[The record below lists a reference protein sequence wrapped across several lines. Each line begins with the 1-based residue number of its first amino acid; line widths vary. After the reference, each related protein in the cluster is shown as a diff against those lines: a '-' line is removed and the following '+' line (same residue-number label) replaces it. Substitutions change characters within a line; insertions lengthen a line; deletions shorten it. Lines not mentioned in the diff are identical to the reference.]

1 MKKFIIFI
9 CCAALTVISMTVPVS
24 AADYTADVKLY
35 STVDLLINTDSNAVI
50 IDKNADKQIDPSG
63 LTKIMTA
70 LVVLQNE
77 KDLSRKVTVSGASLE
92 SLYGTGCVMSGLQDG
107 EVISVHDLLCCMLI
121 PGGNDA
127 ALVLANEYGKGV
139 DGFVAKMNAA
149 AKKLGCTKTTFT
161 DPHGLEDTKQKS
173 TANDLAKI
181 ASAALKYSVFQTIV
195 ASLTYELPQTNK
207 NEARTLVSTNY
218 MLNYGFPDYYYDYCR
233 GIKTG
238 ASEAEGQSMI
248 SYATKNG
255 YTYLAVALGGPYK
268 DTDEDGDTE
277 NQAILDNVRM
287 FEWAFENLSYE
298 IVTKQQQF
306 VTTIPVNY
314 CWEMDN
320 VRLVAKSEVLALVP
334 EGNGSQSVSFE
345 PIDMPESL
353 DAPFKA
359 GDTVCKAKIMF
370 AGRQIGTVELVVAE
384 SANMSMLLYLKSA
397 IKRMTASTVFKILI
411 AVAVIFIG
419 IYVTMYIRAN
429 RRRRKNRELKM
440 FKYSETQ
447 DTKQNKRKK

>member
-9 CCAALTVISMTVPVS
+9 CCAALTVISLTVPVS

-50 IDKNADKQIDPSG
+50 IDKNADKQVDPSG

-77 KDLSRKVTVSGASLE
+77 KDLSRKVTVLGASLE

-127 ALVLANEYGKGV
+127 ALVLANEYGKGI

-207 NEARTLVSTNY
+207 NEARTLVATNY

-384 SANMSMLLYLKSA
+384 SANMSMLLYLKAA

-419 IYVTMYIRAN
+419 IYVAMYIRAN

-447 DTKQNKRKK
+447 DAKQNKRKK

>member
-50 IDKNADKQIDPSG
+50 IEKNADKQVDPSG

-447 DTKQNKRKK
+447 DAKQNKRKK

>member
-50 IDKNADKQIDPSG
+50 IDKNADKQVDPSG

-255 YTYLAVALGGPYK
+255 YTYLAVAIGGPYK

-447 DTKQNKRKK
+447 DAKQNKRKK

>member
-9 CCAALTVISMTVPVS
+9 CCAALTVISMSVPVS

-50 IDKNADKQIDPSG
+50 IDKNADKQVDPSG

-107 EVISVHDLLCCMLI
+107 EVITVHDLLCCMLI

-127 ALVLANEYGKGV
+127 ALVLANEYGKGI
-139 DGFVAKMNAA
+139 DSFVAKMNAA
-149 AKKLGCTKTTFT
+149 AKKLGCTKTTVT

-447 DTKQNKRKK
+447 DAKQNKRKK

>member
-9 CCAALTVISMTVPVS
+9 CCAALTVISLTVPVS

-287 FEWAFENLSYE
+287 FEWAFDNLSYE

-447 DTKQNKRKK
+447 DAKQNKRKK

>member
-9 CCAALTVISMTVPVS
+9 CCAALTVISLTVPVS

-50 IDKNADKQIDPSG
+50 IDKNADKQVDPSG

-127 ALVLANEYGKGV
+127 ALVLANEYGKGI
-139 DGFVAKMNAA
+139 DGFVAKMNSA

-181 ASAALKYSVFQTIV
+181 ASSALKYSVFQTIV

-255 YTYLAVALGGPYK
+255 YTYLAVALGGSYK

-429 RRRRKNRELKM
+429 RRRRKNRELKI
-440 FKYSETQ
+440 FKYSETP
-447 DTKQNKRKK
+447 DAKQNKRKK

>member
-9 CCAALTVISMTVPVS
+9 CCAALTVISLTVPVS

-35 STVDLLINTDSNAVI
+35 STVDLLINTDTNAVI
-50 IDKNADKQIDPSG
+50 IDKNADKQVDPSG

-127 ALVLANEYGKGV
+127 ALVLANEYGKGI

-447 DTKQNKRKK
+447 DAKQNKRKK

>member
-9 CCAALTVISMTVPVS
+9 CCAALTIFSLTVPVS

-107 EVISVHDLLCCMLI
+107 EIISVHDLLCCMLI

-139 DGFVAKMNAA
+139 DGFVAKMNDA

-255 YTYLAVALGGPYK
+255 YTYLAVAIGGPYK

-447 DTKQNKRKK
+447 DAKQNKRKK

>member
-9 CCAALTVISMTVPVS
+9 CCAALTVISLTVPVS

-50 IDKNADKQIDPSG
+50 IDKNADKQVDPSG

-287 FEWAFENLSYE
+287 FEWAFDNLSYE

-447 DTKQNKRKK
+447 DAKQNKRKK

>member
-9 CCAALTVISMTVPVS
+9 CCAALTIFSLTVPIS

-50 IDKNADKQIDPSG
+50 IDKNADKQVDPSG

-173 TANDLAKI
+173 TSNDLANI
-181 ASAALKYSVFQTIV
+181 PSSALTYSVFQTIV

-419 IYVTMYIRAN
+419 IYVAMYIRAN

-447 DTKQNKRKK
+447 DAKQNKRKK

>member
-50 IDKNADKQIDPSG
+50 IDKNADKQVDPSG

-287 FEWAFENLSYE
+287 FEWAFDNLSYE

-447 DTKQNKRKK
+447 DAKQNKRKK

>member
-50 IDKNADKQIDPSG
+50 IDKNADKQVDPSG

-384 SANMSMLLYLKSA
+384 SANMSMLLYLKAA

-419 IYVTMYIRAN
+419 LYVATYIRAN

-447 DTKQNKRKK
+447 DTKQSKRKK

>member
-9 CCAALTVISMTVPVS
+9 CCAALTVISLTVPVS

-50 IDKNADKQIDPSG
+50 IDKNADKQVDPSG

-92 SLYGTGCVMSGLQDG
+92 SLYGTGCIMSGLQDG

-287 FEWAFENLSYE
+287 FEWAFDNLSYE

-429 RRRRKNRELKM
+429 RRRRKNRELKI
-440 FKYSETQ
+440 FKYSETP
-447 DTKQNKRKK
+447 DAKQNKRKK

>member
-9 CCAALTVISMTVPVS
+9 CCAALTIFSLTVPVS

-50 IDKNADKQIDPSG
+50 IDKNADKQVDPSG

-238 ASEAEGQSMI
+238 TSEAEGQSMI

-287 FEWAFENLSYE
+287 FEWAFDNLSYE

-419 IYVTMYIRAN
+419 IYVAMYIRAN

-447 DTKQNKRKK
+447 DAKQNKRKK

>member
-9 CCAALTVISMTVPVS
+9 CCAALTVISLTVPVS

-50 IDKNADKQIDPSG
+50 IDKNADKQVDPSG

-127 ALVLANEYGKGV
+127 ALVLANEYGKGI

-314 CWEMDN
+314 GWEMDN

-447 DTKQNKRKK
+447 DAKQNKRKK

>member
-9 CCAALTVISMTVPVS
+9 CCAALTVISLTVPVS

-50 IDKNADKQIDPSG
+50 IDKNADKQVDPSG

-161 DPHGLEDTKQKS
+161 DPHGLEDIKQKS

-447 DTKQNKRKK
+447 DAKQNKRKK

>member
-50 IDKNADKQIDPSG
+50 IDKNADKQVDPSG

-127 ALVLANEYGKGV
+127 ALVLANEYGKGI

-287 FEWAFENLSYE
+287 FEWAFDNLSYE

-447 DTKQNKRKK
+447 DAKQNKRKK

>member
-9 CCAALTVISMTVPVS
+9 CCAALTVISLTVPVS
-24 AADYTADVKLY
+24 AADYMADVKLY

-50 IDKNADKQIDPSG
+50 IDKNADKQVDPSG

-127 ALVLANEYGKGV
+127 ALVLANEYGKGI

-287 FEWAFENLSYE
+287 FEWAFDNLSYE

-370 AGRQIGTVELVVAE
+370 AGRQMGTVELVVAE

-447 DTKQNKRKK
+447 DAKQNKRKK

>member
-9 CCAALTVISMTVPVS
+9 CCAALTVISLTVPVS

-50 IDKNADKQIDPSG
+50 IDKNADKQVDPSG

-127 ALVLANEYGKGV
+127 ALVLANEYGKGI
-139 DGFVAKMNAA
+139 DGFVAKMNAT

-447 DTKQNKRKK
+447 DAKQNKRKK

>member
-24 AADYTADVKLY
+24 ATDYTADVKLY

-50 IDKNADKQIDPSG
+50 IDKNADKQVDPSG

-161 DPHGLEDTKQKS
+161 DPQGLEDTKQKS

-447 DTKQNKRKK
+447 DAKQNKRKK

>member
-50 IDKNADKQIDPSG
+50 IDKNADKQVDPSG

-287 FEWAFENLSYE
+287 FEWAFDNLSYE

-419 IYVTMYIRAN
+419 IYVAMYIRAN

-447 DTKQNKRKK
+447 DAKQNKRKK

>member
-9 CCAALTVISMTVPVS
+9 CCAALTVISLTVPVS

-50 IDKNADKQIDPSG
+50 IDKNADKQVDPSG

-92 SLYGTGCVMSGLQDG
+92 SLYGTGCIMSGLQDG

-139 DGFVAKMNAA
+139 DGFVAKMNSA

-447 DTKQNKRKK
+447 DAKQNKRKK

>member
-50 IDKNADKQIDPSG
+50 IDKNADKQVDPSG

-287 FEWAFENLSYE
+287 FEWAFDNLSYE